1 MENPNWTS
9 ARKDMVGGT
18 LERTRL
24 WFTIAEGMLTE
35 VFHPRLDLP
44 QIKELNLI
52 VSDGRGFWT
61 DLRGSPDYEVEEPA
75 PGVPALTIRHR
86 HDRFSLISRIC
97 ADPVRDVVLLDLE
110 LQGDEELGA
119 CALLTARLGNEPF
132 RQSGW
137 VLEAGGMVA
146 LVAEE
151 APYGLALMVADEDGR
166 DGFGPVNIGIV
177 GEGDTWRDFAENGR
191 MSWRQRR
198 AGPGYLC
205 LAGALPRRCTLAL
218 GFDGSAVGASA
229 LARASLSQP
238 FARSWNRCAG
248 EWQRFIARIHASARV
263 DGELRPML
271 ARSAMVLK
279 LAIDHTFPG
288 GLVAAFGTPWGDS
301 VHTSGGY
308 HLVWPR
314 DLVESAGALLALGL
328 ADEARHVLQYLIA
341 TQRPDGHWLQNQ
353 WITGE
358 VYWTGIQL
366 DEAALP
372 VLLAGLLADR
382 GALDGIH
389 VADMVRRA
397 LGFIARSGPLTGE
410 DRWEQDGGLN
420 PFTLVAMVS
429 ALVEGAQFLDDQ
441 TRRFALELADEWNA
455 SIEQWTYKEGG
466 ALSGRL
472 GIPGHYVRDAPDS
485 AGGAGTGMDAT
496 VQIPHRQ
503 TAMPAGEQLSM
514 DFLQVV
520 RYGLRRA
527 DDPRVV
533 ATLKAVDALLKSD
546 TPSGPVWRRY
556 VDDAYGEQPDG
567 SPFDG
572 SGRGRGWPLLVGERG
587 HYALLAGEDPLPYLQ
602 AMIRMSGKGGLL
614 PEQVWDADPIPEK
627 GLHPGKPTGSAM
639 PLVWAHAEFV
649 KLAVSRTMGEPVDRP
664 PRVHAR
670 YRGRVPRRR
679 WAAWSFRLKRTSI
692 PSGLPLR
699 LLLNA
704 PATVRW
710 GRNGWRE
717 VADCETQDSGLSVH
731 WADLPVGNL
740 AAGETVNFTF
750 RWHVSGGWEG
760 RDFEVT
766 IAPG

>member
-1 MENPNWTS
+1 
-9 ARKDMVGGT
+9 MVGGT
-18 LERTRL
+18 PERTRL

-35 VFHPRLDLP
+35 VFHPRLDLA

-61 DLRGSPDYEVEEPA
+61 DLRPLDYDVEEPA

-86 HDRFSLISRIC
+86 HDRFCLVSRIC
-97 ADPVRDVVLLDLE
+97 ADPARDVVLLDVE
-110 LQGDEELGA
+110 LQGAEDLGA
-119 CALLTARLGNEPF
+119 CALLTTRLGAEPF
-132 RQSGW
+132 HQTGW
-137 VLEAGGMVA
+137 LLEAGGMAA
-146 LVAEE
+146 LVAEA
-151 APYGLALMVADEDGR
+151 APYGLALMVADEEGR
-166 DGFGPVNIGIV
+166 DGLSPVNIGIV
-177 GEGDTWRDFAENGR
+177 GGSDTWRDFTENGR
-191 MSWRQRR
+191 MTWRQRR

-205 LAGALPRRCTLAL
+205 LAGWLPRRCTLAL
-218 GFDGSAVGASA
+218 GFGDSALAAST
-229 LARASLSQP
+229 LARASLAQP
-238 FARSWNRCAG
+238 FARSWNRVAG
-248 EWQRFIARIHASARV
+248 EWQRFIARIQASAKV
-263 DGELRPML
+263 NGELRPML

-288 GLVAAFGTPWGDS
+288 AMVAGFGTPWGAS
-301 VHTSGGY
+301 VNTSGGY

-314 DLVESAGALLALGL
+314 DLVENAGALLALGL

-353 WITGE
+353 WIAGE

-382 GALDGIH
+382 GALEGIR

-397 LGFIARSGPLTGE
+397 LGFIARTGPLTGE

-420 PFTLVAMVS
+420 PFTLVALVS

-441 TRRFALELADEWNA
+441 TGRFALELADEWNA
-455 SIEQWTYKEGG
+455 SIEQWTYKKGG

-472 GIPGHYVRDAPDS
+472 DIPGHYVRDAPAA
-485 AGGAGTGMDAT
+485 AGRGETGMDAT
-496 VQIPHRQ
+496 LQIPHRQ
-503 TAMPAGEQLSM
+503 SGIPAGDQLAI
-514 DFLQVV
+514 DFLQLV

-527 DDPRVV
+527 DDPLIT
-533 ATLKAVDALLKSD
+533 ATLKAVDAILKSD
-546 TPSGPVWRRY
+546 TPSGPVWHRY
-556 VDDAYGEQPDG
+556 VGDAYGEHPDG

-572 SGRGRGWPLLVGERG
+572 SGQGRGWPLLVGERG

-602 AMIRMSGKGGLL
+602 AMIRMSGEGGLL
-614 PEQVWDADPIPEK
+614 PEQVWDAGPIPEK
-627 GLHPGKPTGSAM
+627 NLSPGRPTGSAM

-649 KLAVSRTMGEPVDRP
+649 KLAVSRALGEPVDRP

-670 YRGRVPRRR
+670 YRGQVPRRR
-679 WAAWSFRLKRTSI
+679 WAAWSFRLKRISI

-710 GRNGWRE
+710 GRNGWRD
-717 VADCETQDSGLSVH
+717 VVDCETRDSGLTVH
-731 WADLPVGNL
+731 WAELPVWDL
-740 AAGETVNFTF
+740 RAGETVNFTF
-750 RWHVSGGWEG
+750 RWHLTGGWEG
-760 RDFEVT
+760 RDFEVS
-766 IAPG
+766 IGPE